1 MWVNGK
7 WYEECEISA
16 YVRKL
21 EKERDAYKEEL
32 KDFLRKA
39 CECIEGSDADCSIC
53 PYYTMVT
60 NNGCPSKVDVYAAKL
75 RLEDLK

>member
-32 KDFLRKA
+32 KNFLRKA
-39 CECIEGSDADCSIC
+39 CD
-53 PYYTMVT
+53 
-60 NNGCPSKVDVYAAKL
+60 PSKVDVYAAKL
-75 RLEDLK
+75 RLEGLK

>member
-32 KDFLRKA
+32 KGFLRRA
-39 CECIEGSDADCSIC
+39 CD
-53 PYYTMVT
+53 
-60 NNGCPSKVDVYAAKL
+60 PSKVDVYAAKL
-75 RLEDLK
+75 RLEELIK